1 MNAILVEPLEK
12 THYKLFSDF
21 RVTEE
26 KSDYF
31 KTYLTLHAL
40 PDQEKGKARTYLC
53 IERNSSGNDALLGF
67 YSLRASSLIV
77 EMDLGDKRKGEPAIE
92 LYELAVNKATQRRGI
107 GKKLMQD
114 AIATIY
120 KASQIV
126 GVRYILV
133 CAKKDAVSYYKK
145 FGFAQLPGYKDIPR
159 SDDNSECIPMYIS
172 LHNK

>member
-1 MNAILVEPLEK
+1 MSTILVEPLEK
-12 THYKLFSDF
+12 KHRNLFSDF

-26 KSDYF
+26 ESDYF
-31 KTYLTLHAL
+31 KKYLTRHAL

-53 IERNSSGNDALLGF
+53 IERDSSGNDTLLGF
-67 YSLRASSLIV
+67 YSLRASSLII
-77 EMDLGDKRKGEPAIE
+77 EMDFEDKRKGEPAIE
-92 LYELAVNKATQRRGI
+92 LYELAVNMATQKRGI
-107 GKKLMQD
+107 GKKLMHD

-120 KASQIV
+120 NTSQTV

-159 SDDNSECIPMYIS
+159 SDDNSECVPMYIS
-172 LHNK
+172 LHKK